1 MINIISTGIG
11 LRSAIVSELDASGAS
26 TSKLMGLTESMA
38 SRLVQSRSDGT
49 ISNYYTTFKRWEN
62 FISAEGGRAI
72 PAEPIHVALYL
83 THLIDEGKSP
93 SVIQG
98 AMYSIKWAHKL
109 RGLPDPTANEF
120 VINLIA
126 AAKRQ
131 NYKKVSK
138 KDILSNDQIIAL
150 CDMYKDTCDILI
162 LRDLAFIVLCFSGFF
177 RFDEARSIKCND
189 ISFHEDFMSIHVT
202 KSKTDQFRK
211 GDDVVISKGQTN
223 ACPMSIV
230 MRYMVC
236 AGIDSKSDHFLF
248 KPAYGYKGNK
258 YLIHKN
264 KPMSYTRTRE
274 TVVARLKEVGKGSN
288 IGLHSLR
295 ASGATAAARANVA
308 DRVWKRH
315 GRWKGER
322 AKDGYVE
329 DSLEERLSVSQALQ
343 L

>member
-1 MINIISTGIG
+1 MIIIILTGIG
-11 LRSAIVSELDASGAS
+11 LRTAIANELDASGAS
-26 TSKLMGLTESMA
+26 TSKLVDLADSMA

-49 ISNYYTTFKRWEN
+49 TNNYYTTFKRWEN
-62 FISAEGGRAI
+62 FITAEGGRAI

-83 THLIDEGKSP
+83 TSLIDEGKSP

-98 AMYSIKWAHKL
+98 AMYAIKWAHNL
-109 RGLPDPTANEF
+109 RGLQDPTANEF
-120 VINLIA
+120 VINLIGT
-126 AAKRQ
+126 AKRQ

-138 KDILSNDQIIAL
+138 KDILTNVQIISL
-150 CDMYKDTCDILI
+150 CDKYKDTHDILI

-177 RFDEARSIKCND
+177 RFDEARSLKCND
-189 ISFHEDFMSIHVT
+189 ISFHVDFMSVHVT

-211 GDDVVISKGQTN
+211 GDEVVISKGQTN
-223 ACPMSIV
+223 ACPMTIV
-230 MRYMVC
+230 LRYMVC

-248 KPAYGYKGNK
+248 KPAYCYRGSRF
-258 YLIHKN
+258 LIHKN

-274 TVVARLKEVGKGSN
+274 TVVARLKEVGEGLN
-288 IGLHSLR
+288 VGLHSMR
-295 ASGATAAARANVA
+295 ASGATAAARAKVN

-329 DSLEERLSVSQALQ
+329 DSLEDRLSVSQALQ